1 MDPTPAAYAAGA
13 QLMHEAIENRDASIG
28 LTFAT
33 AALEG

>member
-13 QLMHEAIENRDASIG
+13 WLIRKAIGNRDASIG